1 MALAIPPDCIS
12 ESVAKDVARTPVAIP
27 RNVAKDRI
35 TDEVTDITHAP
46 PGHVPKARRTATTH
60 EVIEVSRVLLVIK
73 TVANLQR
80 QSEEKTVETTQS
92 QIADMDIAETA
103 DGCGEVWVPVTRTQT
118 RIMITRE
125 EHEVP
130 RGQQG
135 KHV

>member
-1 MALAIPPDCIS
+1 M
-12 ESVAKDVARTPVAIP
+12 
-27 RNVAKDRI
+27 
-35 TDEVTDITHAP
+35 
-46 PGHVPKARRTATTH
+46 
-60 EVIEVSRVLLVIK
+60 LLVIK

-80 QSEEKTVETTQS
+80 QSEEQTVETTQS

-103 DGCGEVWVPVTRTQT
+103 DGCGEVWVPVTRTQN

-135 KHV
+135 STYDRSDRVMQVFISRPVTARGS